1 MKNLVKQISILFI
14 LVLSVREGYCQNNYA
29 TNVSTTVTDEQKLF
43 VNFDIVANDGSK
55 YFHVVLV
62 LNYEGEQIIPNPNNL
77 FGDFGH
83 VITPGDKIIYWDF
96 GGEFKKDIN
105 RMKVQVLAYK
115 ENAPEARF
123 LSSPVGGNFFAPCE
137 IQFTNNS
144 INSDRYEWDFGD
156 VSSGI
161 ENNSFEENPS
171 HVFKSKGRYTISLT
185 VYNTNLDLKN
195 TFYETLIIKEYP
207 PILADFKIIGF
218 DNLKKQSL
226 PITIEFLNKSVNA
239 DTYNWDFGDPASGRN
254 KNTSTDESPFHK
266 FRNPGQYQI
275 ALAVKNSANGLT
287 SEKTMEIVL
296 PGRSAKIGKETEA
309 GEISEYDRQKKMK
322 TIWLASTFS
331 TFAAGGGVFLK
342 SKSLH
347 NEYKTT
353 TNNAE
358 DIRKKYETLD
368 KIYPALWGAT
378 VVSGI
383 MTYVHAKKQSK
394 AKVSLSFMVCPA
406 NNARVMQLTYNF

>member
-1 MKNLVKQISILFI
+1 
-14 LVLSVREGYCQNNYA
+14 
-29 TNVSTTVTDEQKLF
+29 
-43 VNFDIVANDGSK
+43 
-55 YFHVVLV
+55 
-62 LNYEGEQIIPNPNNL
+62 
-77 FGDFGH
+77 
-83 VITPGDKIIYWDF
+83 
-96 GGEFKKDIN
+96 
-105 RMKVQVLAYK
+105 
-115 ENAPEARF
+115 
-123 LSSPVGGNFFAPCE
+123 
-137 IQFTNNS
+137 
-144 INSDRYEWDFGD
+144 
-156 VSSGI
+156 
-161 ENNSFEENPS
+161 
-171 HVFKSKGRYTISLT
+171 
-185 VYNTNLDLKN
+185 
-195 TFYETLIIKEYP
+195 
-207 PILADFKIIGF
+207 
-218 DNLKKQSL
+218 
-226 PITIEFLNKSVNA
+226 
-239 DTYNWDFGDPASGRN
+239 
-254 KNTSTDESPFHK
+254 
-266 FRNPGQYQI
+266 
-275 ALAVKNSANGLT
+275 
-287 SEKTMEIVL
+287 MEIVL